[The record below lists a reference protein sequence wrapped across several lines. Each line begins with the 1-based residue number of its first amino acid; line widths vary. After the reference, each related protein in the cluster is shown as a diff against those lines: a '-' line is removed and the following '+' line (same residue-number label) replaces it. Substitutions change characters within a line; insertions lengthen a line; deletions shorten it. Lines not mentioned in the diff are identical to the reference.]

1 MVKRRKRRN
10 QNINK
15 ATEAEKKGEKR
26 KRYSGLYPLSFFAWP
41 FRCIYEYVIKTGK
54 TPSEPYA
61 RDIPLVNVFYKDEH
75 ASVVAYLPLN
85 FKDKPRIEVSNGILS
100 INVDTTKGKIGKEIP
115 IPKDLEIETTSLRRE
130 TLIIELGKR
139 SKKAS

>member
-10 QNINK
+10 QNIK
-15 ATEAEKKGEKR
+15 STEAEKKGEKR
-26 KRYSGLYPLSFFAWP
+26 KRYNGLYPLSFFAWP

-54 TPSEPYA
+54 IPSEPYA
-61 RDIPLVNVFYKDEH
+61 QDVPLVNVFYKDDC
-75 ASVVAYLPLN
+75 ASVVAYLPFK
-85 FKDKPRIEVSNGILS
+85 FKDKPRIEVRDGILS

-115 IPKDLEIETTSLRRE
+115 IPKDLEIESTSLRRE